1 MTSDDNELNEALKS
15 VDETIHSLQEQEEIE
30 MEQHYQRALYQA
42 NQASLASYL
51 FGVLVDSPLGKLFTK
66 ASVSTR

>member
-1 MTSDDNELNEALKS
+1 MTSDNNELNEALKS
-15 VDETIHSLQEQEEIE
+15 VDETMRSLQSQEEIE

-51 FGVLVDSPLGKLFTK
+51 FGALMDSPLGRLFK
-66 ASVSTR
+66 KQ